1 MTSQGKRLV
10 GKKAVITGASRG
22 IGAAVARAF
31 ASEGADVALTY
42 APNPEMEKLA
52 RDLADE
58 LGATGV
64 NAVAI
69 AGDLANADEPGG
81 IIGQAREALGPISTI
96 VANAAANW
104 RAPFDEYSIADW
116 DLINNV
122 NVRSTWLMAK
132 EAKKDLIA
140 TQGSIITVSSIL
152 AHNGNNTNALYVTS
166 KMAVIGLTRALARE
180 LGPDGVRANCVAPGA
195 IRTEWEI
202 EFDPD
207 PEAVKEAV
215 YAKQALQMRGYAKD
229 LAGTFLFLASDQ
241 SSFITGQTITVDGGW
256 MMK

>member
-1 MTSQGKRLV
+1 MSNQGKRLA
-10 GKKAVITGASRG
+10 GKKAIITGASRG

-31 ASEGADVALTY
+31 AAEGADVAL
-42 APNPEMEKLA
+42 AHAANGEMEKLA
-52 RDLADE
+52 RDLAEE
-58 LGATGV
+58 LTATGV
-64 NAVAI
+64 QAVAI
-69 AGDLANADEPGG
+69 AGDLASAEEPGA
-81 IIGQAREALGPISTI
+81 IVRKAREALGPISTI

-104 RAPFDEYSIADW
+104 RSPFDQYSVADW

-132 EAKKDLIA
+132 EAKSDLID

-166 KMAVIGLTRALARE
+166 KMAVVGLLARE

-215 YAKQALQMRGYAKD
+215 YAKQALQTRGYAKD
-229 LAGTFLFLASDQ
+229 LAGTFVFLASDQ